1 MRDYFP
7 KCAYNALKFVSYDV
21 IISVK
26 YMSLYGQH
34 SLDWQLS
41 AISYLFNELT
51 YSSDQKVSIR
61 RPMTHCIKFIK
72 SLNIACRFPN
82 RSCDSLHQV
91 YTIIVWLIASSL
103 HKHNSVHQAC
113 IMSHLFLPQYNL
125 IWHNIFLFQGTYK
138 ANNQLKHNL
147 HNN

>member
-61 RPMTHCIKFIK
+61 RPMTHFIKFI
-72 SLNIACRFPN
+72 
-82 RSCDSLHQV
+82 
-91 YTIIVWLIASSL
+91 
-103 HKHNSVHQAC
+103 
-113 IMSHLFLPQYNL
+113 
-125 IWHNIFLFQGTYK
+125 
-138 ANNQLKHNL
+138 
-147 HNN
+147 